1 MGRRPNSGFTLSEM
15 LITIVVIGGLML
27 LALPKFQDAVR
38 RSDVRG
44 ARTKVV
50 TLYNQ
55 AKAVA
60 MTTNRWTALRLNG
73 NSAMIT
79 TALPGGGLDTLGGI
93 EDLYGQYGVTMS
105 STDTMLSIDPRGFGS
120 GAGTAVSTISLVR
133 GSHADTVQISGFGRV
148 VAK

>member
-1 MGRRPNSGFTLSEM
+1 MGRLYQRGFTLSEM
-15 LITIVVIGGLML
+15 LIVVVVIGGMML
-27 LALPKFQDAVR
+27 LGLPRFRDAVR
-38 RSDVRG
+38 QSDVRG

-60 MTTNRWTALRLNG
+60 MTTNQWTALRLNG

-79 TALPGGGLDTLGGI
+79 TALPGGGLDTLGGV
-93 EDLYGQYGVTMS
+93 EDLYGMYGVTVS
-105 STDTMLSIDPRGFGS
+105 TTDTMLSIDPRGFGS
-120 GAGTAVSTISLVR
+120 GAGTAVSTIALSR
-133 GSHADTVQISGFGRV
+133 GSFADTVLISGFGRV